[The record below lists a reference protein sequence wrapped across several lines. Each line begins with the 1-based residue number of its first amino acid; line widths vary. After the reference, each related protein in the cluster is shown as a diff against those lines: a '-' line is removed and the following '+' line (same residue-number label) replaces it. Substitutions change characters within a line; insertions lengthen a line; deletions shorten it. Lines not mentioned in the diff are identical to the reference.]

1 MKLYLL
7 FITTLFFST
16 SGKAESFLNNPVF
29 WQDSRVE
36 NYQTFENEYSR
47 VITATSLVPK
57 SKRELAR
64 SINPYAP
71 FVFMHHKS
79 KVNGKVMF
87 DVTYDLGEY
96 GLRMIPATM
105 TRPPLKHHL
114 IIAGDSNTFGYGVN
128 VADTLPV
135 LLASKTQGL
144 NPYNFAINGSGP
156 HNILA
161 LMEFFPWEK
170 LIKENKGIFIY
181 NYYDFL
187 LSRVIGDKNTIAFNQ
202 GASPWYELNEQ
213 GEAIYQ
219 GNLSQRFLSP
229 VYGFIA
235 RVPWLNKMFPV
246 LPRYT
251 YQQTVLLSKIFLKMQ
266 KEYSK
271 KFPKGRFIVA
281 LNYLP
286 NEITPGRLKGLEYE
300 LYRNKIEFIVI
311 NEEKVQLPIYRY
323 EDSHLNI
330 TGHRHEAALFL
341 KVLSFNK
348 IIR

>member
-16 SGKAESFLNNPVF
+16 RGEAEGFLKAPIF

-47 VITATSLVPK
+47 VITAVTLVPENK
-57 SKRELAR
+57 KELAK

-79 KVNGKVMF
+79 KVDGRVMF

-96 GLRMIPATM
+96 GLRIIPATM
-105 TRPPLKHHL
+105 IKPSLKNHL

-135 LLASKTQGL
+135 LLASNISGSH
-144 NPYNFAINGSGP
+144 PYNFAINGSGP
-156 HNILA
+156 HNTLA

-170 LIKENKGIFIY
+170 LIQEKKGIFIY

-187 LSRVIGDKNTIAFNQ
+187 LGRVIGDKNTIAFNQ
-202 GASPWYELNEQ
+202 GISPWYKLNEQ
-213 GEAIYQ
+213 GEASYQ
-219 GNLSQRFLSP
+219 GNLSLRSLSS
-229 VYGFIA
+229 VYGLIA
-235 RVPWLNKMFPV
+235 RFPWLDKMLPV
-246 LPRYT
+246 LPRYS
-251 YQQTVLLSKIFLKMQ
+251 YQHTVLLSKIFLKMQ
-266 KEYSK
+266 KEYFK
-271 KFPKGRFIVA
+271 KFPKGRFMVA

-300 LYRNKIEFIVI
+300 LDRNKIEFLVI
-311 NEEKVQLPIYRY
+311 NEEKVQAPIYRY
-323 EDSHLNI
+323 EDSHLNT
-330 TGHRHEAALFL
+330 TGHHHEAELFL